1 LSAKEREGESGGRCR
16 IYYKKKRKPKLSWN
30 DRKEEGGEMMSKE
43 MASSDEKLINTNSMQ
58 LIGRNLF
65 LPALFILKHKIITID
80 HTGAAVDDG
89 ILHDL
94 A

>member
-1 LSAKEREGESGGRCR
+1 
-16 IYYKKKRKPKLSWN
+16 
-30 DRKEEGGEMMSKE
+30 MSKE
-43 MASSDEKLINTNSMQ
+43 MGSSDGKLINTNSMQ
-58 LIGRNLF
+58 LIRRNLF
-65 LPALFILKHKIITID
+65 LPASSIVKHKIITID